1 MDMKEQEILTTPISV
16 LPCYDIEEA
25 EPPQLSLRMDG
36 DDFNAHI
43 RPMRTI
49 SLRDCA
55 IPE

>member
-1 MDMKEQEILTTPISV
+1 MKEQELIAAPISN
-16 LPCYDIEEA
+16 LPCYDVEEIELIEA
-25 EPPQLSLRMDG
+25 HHSVSDENSE
-36 DDFNAHI
+36 AHM

>member
-1 MDMKEQEILTTPISV
+1 MKEPELLTTPISN
-16 LPCYDIEEA
+16 LPCYDVEEPEAA
-25 EPPQLSLRMDG
+25 ETPRSMG
-36 DDFNAHI
+36 DDEFNNHM